1 MANIQTSSPASKP
14 APQSKGQ
21 QRFLHN
27 SRVSEPKSAPTGE
40 FVEMVSRKPYN
51 GFYIKGYKGTYYAG
65 KTVEE
70 NGVELEKV
78 RTETPGLGTPAQ
90 QSLAASLLSYFKKII
105 TAGEILRGIARR
117 FFIQDKKNNK
127 ILETDK
133 QTYLQAKKETPNRR
147 FAEID
152 WIIKGPSEDKVI
164 NTYKYEGAESR
175 NKKTIQD
182 LEKQMPG
189 ISLYVTNYKEFV
201 QEPVIVQP
209 LVTYTE
215 TQEDS
220 QTSLEN
226 SRKANFD
233 QKI

>member
-1 MANIQTSSPASKP
+1 MA
-14 APQSKGQ
+14 Q
-21 QRFLHN
+21 QRYAPET
-27 SRVSEPKSAPTGE
+27 RTSEPKSTQGTE
-40 FVEMVSRKPYN
+40 FVVKSTQEFYRGPY
-51 GFYIKGYKGTYYAG
+51 IEAYKGKYYAG
-65 KTVEE
+65 SSIETS
-70 NGVELEKV
+70 GAELEKV
-78 RTETPGLGTPAQ
+78 ATKGIEDNLIAGVTANGYGLITT
-90 QSLAASLLSYFKKII
+90 LLKNFFKKKL
-105 TAGEILRGIARR
+105 TKGELNRGVARR

-127 ILETDK
+127 ISETDI
-133 QTYLQAKKETPNRR
+133 QTYLLAQKDLPNRR

-152 WIIKGPSEDKVI
+152 WIIKGPSEDKNI
-164 NTYKYEGAESR
+164 NGYKYEGAESR

>member
-1 MANIQTSSPASKP
+1 MANIPTTSLASKSTP
-14 APQSKGQ
+14 RQKGQ
-21 QRFLHN
+21 SRYLHN

-40 FVEMVSRKPYN
+40 FVEMLSRKPYN

-65 KTVEE
+65 RTVEE

-78 RTETPGLGTPAQ
+78 RTETPGQGTPAQ
-90 QSLAASLLSYFKKII
+90 QSLAASLLSYFKKAL
-105 TAGEILRGIARR
+105 TAGELIRGIARR

-133 QTYLQAKKETPNRR
+133 QTYLQAKKETPNKR
-147 FAEID
+147 FAEIE

-164 NTYKYEGAESR
+164 NNYKYEGAESK

-189 ISLYVTNYKEFV
+189 ISTYITNYKEFV
-201 QEPVIVQP
+201 QEPVPVQP
-209 LVTYTE
+209 LEAYTE
-215 TQEDS
+215 TQLDS